1 MRENDEKSTSID
13 IIALSDHAHVQYV
26 YHKTKFQVLPVNL
39 YRHLSLLLCLNL
51 STSCSE
57 SIPALSALDFT

>member
-26 YHKTKFQVLPVNL
+26 YHKTKFQVQSICTGTSV
-39 YRHLSLLLCLNL
+39 LSLLLCLNVL
-51 STSCSE
+51 LREQSCS
-57 SIPALSALDFT
+57 LRT

>member
-26 YHKTKFQVLPVNL
+26 YHKTKFQVQSIWTGTSV
-39 YRHLSLLLCLNL
+39 LSLLLCLNVL
-51 STSCSE
+51 LREQSCS
-57 SIPALSALDFT
+57 LRT